1 MGNKLKLFAAALAL
15 FAAFSGGYALARTK
29 KPEIVSEI
37 VASEPKQLEEIAFLD
52 KDGETRKL
60 SDFSGV
66 RIINFWALWCFPCKQ
81 EMPGLSKLQQEY
93 AGKGLKVVAL
103 ANSSDGVKQI
113 ENFYKKNHINTLDIF
128 IDGDNKNFKVF
139 HLKGLPTSIIVNK
152 NGEEVGHISGYNDW
166 ESKKTKAFIEKL
178 LAE

>member
-1 MGNKLKLFAAALAL
+1 MNRMGNKLKLFAFALAV
-15 FAAFSGGYALARTK
+15 FAVFSGGYALARTK

-37 VASEPKQLEEIAFLD
+37 VASAPKQLEEIAFLD

-93 AGKGLKVVAL
+93 AAKGLKVIAL
-103 ANSSDGVKQI
+103 ANW
-113 ENFYKKNHINTLDIF
+113 FM
-128 IDGDNKNFKVF
+128 
-139 HLKGLPTSIIVNK
+139 
-152 NGEEVGHISGYNDW
+152 
-166 ESKKTKAFIEKL
+166 
-178 LAE
+178 